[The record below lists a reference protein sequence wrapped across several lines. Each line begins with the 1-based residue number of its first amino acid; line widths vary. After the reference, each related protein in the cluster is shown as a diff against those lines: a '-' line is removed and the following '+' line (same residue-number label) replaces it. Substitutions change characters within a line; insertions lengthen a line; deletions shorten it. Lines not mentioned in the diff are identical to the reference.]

1 MPRSVE
7 ARRIAI
13 VEALRDLAREG
24 SRGAE
29 RARRLTHEARAVRLA
44 RVEHDVNAVERRVA
58 AIDERLADVV
68 ARLASVETT
77 LLESAWQQP
86 QQQPGD
92 IDTQTDTDSDADTDT
107 DEAPRTVVPP
117 VPDATTARMS
127 PAASRAL
134 FGD

>member
-7 ARRIAI
+7 ARRLAI

-29 RARRLTHEARAVRLA
+29 RARRLTHEARAGRLA

-86 QQQPGD
+86 QQPGD
-92 IDTQTDTDSDADTDT
+92 IDTQTDTDSDADTDS

-117 VPDATTARMS
+117 VADATTARMS